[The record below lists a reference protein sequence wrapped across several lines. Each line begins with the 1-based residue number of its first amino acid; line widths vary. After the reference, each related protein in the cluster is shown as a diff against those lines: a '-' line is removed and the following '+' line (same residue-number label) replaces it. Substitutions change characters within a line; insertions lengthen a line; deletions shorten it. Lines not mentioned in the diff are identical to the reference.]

1 MLTIGDIN
9 AQVEGADIYVKE
21 SRNCYKKAI
30 VKDGVLKSV
39 LIQGDISH
47 TGHWQYLIKNEIN
60 LSEILKRKEI
70 FDITYGDFFETDD
83 IGEYQYKN

>member
-9 AQVEGADIYVKE
+9 AQVDGAEVYTKE
-21 SRNCYKKAI
+21 SRNCYKKAV

-47 TGHWQYLIKNEIN
+47 TGHWQYLIKNQIDI
-60 LSEILKRKEI
+60 SGVLKKKDV
-70 FDITYGDFFETDD
+70 FDITFGDFYGMDD
-83 IGEYQYKN
+83 IWEYQYK